1 VGSETPTISAISVPE
16 QPSAANNTILARF
29 AERAGMVC
37 DRTRR
42 SNSARSESDSDSIFL
57 RIAIAQYCINP
68 YIAQGTSAT
77 VY

>member
-1 VGSETPTISAISVPE
+1 VPE

-57 RIAIAQYCINP
+57 RIAMAQYRTNP
-68 YIAQGTSAT
+68 
-77 VY
+77 